1 MSSVRRPVPVTVISG
16 ADAVRL
22 ARDIRRPGDCIVGAS
37 WDGPGSI
44 LIRPDVAHRTP
55 GCPCCAMR
63 LDVIGGL
70 LRAVRRAERPRR
82 VLLIAGADD
91 DITTITYTLLS
102 DADLGRHVRLDGVV
116 MALDAV
122 ATSTRISGNGP
133 LGSGFELDGL
143 AVADVIVL
151 GRSRDLTTDGFGR
164 LVAALRRVNLVG
176 SLYAPGQG
184 LRDVDHP
191 VDRPDESMVTGLD
204 AWHGAPAVDA
214 RISALT
220 PSDDVGACQRAA
232 TVVLRQTAPLDPD
245 AVDQWL
251 DRLVETHARRLLRMQ
266 GALSVASVTERVC
279 CHGVRSFAMSHS
291 ENADPATSRRG
302 ESLVLVVGHGLDVD
316 ELASGFAATRSR

>member
-1 MSSVRRPVPVTVISG
+1 
-16 ADAVRL
+16 
-22 ARDIRRPGDCIVGAS
+22 
-37 WDGPGSI
+37 
-44 LIRPDVAHRTP
+44 
-55 GCPCCAMR
+55 
-63 LDVIGGL
+63 
-70 LRAVRRAERPRR
+70 
-82 VLLIAGADD
+82 VLLIAGPDD

-122 ATSTRISGNGP
+122 ATATRIAGQGP
-133 LGSGFELDGL
+133 LGSGLELDGL

-151 GRSRDLTTDGFGR
+151 GRSRELTSDGFGR
-164 LVAALRRVNLVG
+164 LVAALRGVNLVG
-176 SLYAPGQG
+176 SVCAPGQG
-184 LRDVDHP
+184 LRGVDHP
-191 VDRPDESMVTGLD
+191 DESIVTGLD

-214 RISALT
+214 RISTLT
-220 PSDDVGACQRAA
+220 PPVDLGGGPGPA

-266 GALSVASVTERVC
+266 GALSVVSVAERVC

>member
-1 MSSVRRPVPVTVISG
+1 
-16 ADAVRL
+16 
-22 ARDIRRPGDCIVGAS
+22 
-37 WDGPGSI
+37 
-44 LIRPDVAHRTP
+44 
-55 GCPCCAMR
+55 MR

-122 ATSTRISGNGP
+122 ATATRISAGAP
-133 LGSGFELDGL
+133 LGSELELDGL

-151 GRSRDLTTDGFGR
+151 GRSRDLTPDGLGR
-164 LVAALRRVNLVG
+164 LVAALRTVNLVG
-176 SLYAPGQG
+176 SIYAPGQG
-184 LRDVDHP
+184 LSD
-191 VDRPDESMVTGLD
+191 VDRPNDSILTGLD
-204 AWHGAPAVDA
+204 AWHGAPPVDA
-214 RISALT
+214 RISTST
-220 PSDDVGACQRAA
+220 PSQDVGDRRSAA

-266 GALSVASVTERVC
+266 GALSVTSVTERVC